1 MKKIALAIAIVSAA
15 AALTGCASGNAYLAN
30 RSSTIE
36 MYHIFDVKTSAD
48 TAKVSKAAADGLAQ
62 NTNQITQNT
71 PLQLG
76 KTVPATPGR
85 FTIEDMSQKLAG
97 TGMGSMLQMA
107 QMQNGGV
114 ALKAANCEGAVWT
127 SRAVRNVAGSS
138 NLTLYSCL
146 YKYQAGYQLN
156 TYAVFQKTEGGL
168 GQISRDISSSIV
180 GTPEQWVNKT
190 ITDTARAIEIA
201 TGAKVVHLEGQPEL
215 TDLPTGKLVGQK

>member
-1 MKKIALAIAIVSAA
+1 MKKFAASFAIIAA
-15 AALTGCASGNAYLAN
+15 AIALTGCATGNAYLAN
-30 RSSTIE
+30 RSSTVE
-36 MYHIFDVKTSAD
+36 MYHIFDIKTSAD

-71 PLQLG
+71 PLQIG
-76 KTVPATPGR
+76 KTTPAAPGR
-85 FTIEDMSQKLAG
+85 FTIEDMSQKFAG

-114 ALKAANCEGAVWT
+114 SIKSANCEGAVWT
-127 SRAVRNVAGSS
+127 SRAVRSIAGSS

-146 YKYQAGYQLN
+146 YKYQAGYQLD

-190 ITDTARAIEIA
+190 IVDTVRSIEAA
-201 TGAKVVHLEGQPEL
+201 TGSRVVRIEGQPEL
-215 TDLPTGKLVGQK
+215 AELPTGALVGQK